1 MKATVAGYYK
11 IVARNKD
18 TNQERILADWFP
30 NLITNNGLNMLNVGN
45 NNAFGHCYV
54 GSGNNPPLPT
64 NSTLQ
69 SFVAAVA
76 GGHGITETA
85 QSTAPYYGKAVRSF
99 TFNPGGAVGNLSEVG
114 VGNGLAGTNL
124 FSRAL
129 IADAEGN
136 PITITVLPDDYLT
149 VLYELRLY
157 PPEGITTATVTI
169 AGVETEVTV
178 QAINLT
184 NTNAWMPM
192 QNAAYNN
199 NICCNQAA
207 NVSLFNPAGNG
218 IGSVSYSSISS
229 VGLYVADNLYRD
241 ARISLGLNE
250 ANSATGIG
258 AMNISTWVG
267 QYKVTFNP
275 PIVKDNTRTFS
286 LDYRVAWGRYTP

>member
-1 MKATVAGYYK
+1 
-11 IVARNKD
+11 
-18 TNQERILADWFP
+18 
-30 NLITNNGLNMLNVGN
+30 
-45 NNAFGHCYV
+45 
-54 GSGNNPPLPT
+54 
-64 NSTLQ
+64 
-69 SFVAAVA
+69 
-76 GGHGITETA
+76 
-85 QSTAPYYGKAVRSF
+85 
-99 TFNPGGAVGNLSEVG
+99 
-114 VGNGLAGTNL
+114 LAGTNL

-178 QAINLT
+178 RAVNLT
-184 NTNAWMPM
+184 TTSSWMPM
-192 QNAAYNN
+192 QSPAQNN
-199 NICCNQAA
+199 NICCNQGA
-207 NVSLFNPAGNG
+207 NIALFNPTG
-218 IGSVSYSSISS
+218 GSLGHVSYSSVVS

-241 ARISLGLNE
+241 ARINLGLNE

-258 AMNISTWVG
+258 AMHISTWVG
-267 QYKVTFNP
+267 EYKVTFDP